1 MEGLLTPRLN
11 LPTHPTHSIPPH
23 PPRTPTPPRPCR
35 IADHSAKNKMPSSN
49 LGAVFGPTLMG
60 SRVDHGVAYLG
71 HQTTL
76 VETLILEVD
85 VVFAR

>member
-1 MEGLLTPRLN
+1 
-11 LPTHPTHSIPPH
+11 
-23 PPRTPTPPRPCR
+23 
-35 IADHSAKNKMPSSN
+35 MPSSN